1 MYYKLVL
8 DSRIT
13 IDGISTVPA
22 GCLIALKARAWLD
35 LSGRKAAGEANVA
48 DVDIKKHRN
57 DVFSGLLGQFSIGN
71 TPDLEYANHHA

>member
-1 MYYKLVL
+1 MFRVAAVSVR
-8 DSRIT
+8 SRKT
-13 IDGISTVPA
+13 SRRA
-22 GCLIALKARAWLD
+22 ALSGCLIALKARAWLD